1 MEDEEEFEVMS
12 EVHLGC
18 PPDSHEAESS
28 RFHKLFICESSP
40 SNDQSIALDEDGD
53 LVLPRRRSRFAHSF
67 TLTIQH
73 SITSTLRDVGLQVSL
88 SPSPFPCIH
97 DAYVSC
103 GCVWKAE
110 LVLSDFVLHKMCTSS
125 DFDGTVSLEI
135 GCGTGLVGILL
146 ARVAK
151 VVFLTDYGDEI
162 LDNCAQNVKI
172 NSPLL
177 NPLAVVNVRELDWMG
192 QWPLQNSLS
201 DCKDPKRYSWSSLDL
216 EQVKSATFVYAADVI
231 YKDDLTVALF
241 SKIERLMSMGSK
253 KVLYLALEKRYN
265 FSMDE
270 MEVVANGYACFRRNV
285 REGQEEETKEAK
297 LVGKRI
303 DITEIPQYVKGYE
316 RGQDVELW
324 EIRSA
329 S

>member
-18 PPDSHEAESS
+18 PPDSHGPHLSRFVISPPLEAESS

-53 LVLPRRRSRFAHSF
+53 LVLPRRRMFAKQTGRFAHSF

-73 SITSTLRDVGLQVSL
+73 SITSTLRDVGLQ
-88 SPSPFPCIH
+88 
-97 DAYVSC
+97 
-103 GCVWKAE
+103 VWKAE

>member
-73 SITSTLRDVGLQVSL
+73 SITSTLRDVGLQ
-88 SPSPFPCIH
+88 
-97 DAYVSC
+97 
-103 GCVWKAE
+103 VWKAE